1 MPAPATAAL
10 HAMLQYRLVSL
21 CNERAHRR
29 QLDRREWF
37 AAFAFRRVSFRVG
50 FFSSPD
56 VWAPFFP
63 RAVGRALRNATR
75 APLMTYVWIA
85 RASNSAHT
93 SRTRTTLW

>member
-21 CNERAHRR
+21 CSERAHRR

-37 AAFAFRRVSFRVG
+37 AAFFIA
-50 FFSSPD
+50 FFSSPTSR
-56 VWAPFFP
+56 APFFPFFP

-75 APLMTYVWIA
+75 APLMTYVWIS
-85 RASNSAHT
+85 RASSSAHT